1 MFADAQ
7 ARAPIEAPPAGAAE
21 PAGKLA
27 TWRLGFRFNKDVLVN
42 GSNPLLLLDE
52 LRGLGECRVTVHCD
66 RVPPLAEME
75 PDACY
80 LEWEAVLT
88 MAHPRSAIDDV
99 FMFVADDMEL
109 KVEAVD
115 AAEAVASRQAVEGVE
130 AAAPR
135 SPPGCRRRGAARRRR
150 MPTMPAQPPRRRPS
164 APAAWRPRPSA
175 FRRNGW
181 TK

>member
-1 MFADAQ
+1 M
-7 ARAPIEAPPAGAAE
+7 
-21 PAGKLA
+21 
-27 TWRLGFRFNKDVLVN
+27 LVN

-66 RVPPLAEME
+66 RVPSLAEME

-109 KVEAVD
+109 KVEAV
-115 AAEAVASRQAVEGVE
+115 E
-130 AAAPR
+130 AAAAV
-135 SPPGCRRRGAARRRR
+135 AA
-150 MPTMPAQPPRRRPS
+150 P
-164 APAAWRPRPSA
+164 RPRP
-175 FRRNGW
+175 R
-181 TK
+181 